1 LKILVAEDEPG
12 LLQIY
17 KVLFESHGYE
27 VITTKNG
34 QECVEAYEAE
44 LGKTT
49 ENTTPFDMVVLDY
62 RMPIKNGVEA
72 AKEILV
78 LCPDQKL
85 LMVTA
90 YSGVLDSKGEK
101 LKQMKVLSKPFDF
114 DKFLATITD
123 ELKNA

>member
-1 LKILVAEDEPG
+1 MKILVAEDEPS
-12 LLQIY
+12 LLQMY
-17 KVLFESHGYE
+17 KVMFESQGYQ
-27 VITTKNG
+27 VVTTRDG
-34 QECVEAYEAE
+34 QECVKAYEAE
-44 LGKTT
+44 LNKTA
-49 ENTTPFDMVVLDY
+49 ENRTPFDIVVLDY

-90 YSGVLDSKGEK
+90 YSGVLDSKDEK
-101 LKQMKVLSKPFDF
+101 LRKMQVMPKPFDF

-123 ELKNA
+123 ELKNV

>member
-12 LLQIY
+12 LQQIY
-17 KVLFESHGYE
+17 KVLFENQGYQ
-27 VITTKNG
+27 VVTTKDG
-34 QECVEAYEAE
+34 QECVEAYQAE
-44 LGKTT
+44 LNKTT
-49 ENTTPFDMVVLDY
+49 ENKTPFDIVVLDY

-90 YSGVLDSKGEK
+90 YSGVLDSKDEK
-101 LKQMKVLSKPFDF
+101 LRKMQIMSKPFDF

-123 ELKNA
+123 ELKNV

>member
-1 LKILVAEDEPG
+1 MKILVAEDEPG
-12 LLQIY
+12 LVQIY

-27 VITTKNG
+27 VIATKDG

-62 RMPIKNGVEA
+62 RMPIKNGVES

>member
-1 LKILVAEDEPG
+1 MKILVAEDEPG

-78 LCPDQKL
+78 LCPGQKL

>member
-1 LKILVAEDEPG
+1 MKILVAEDEPG

>member
-101 LKQMKVLSKPFDF
+101 LKKMKVLSKPFDF

>member
-1 LKILVAEDEPG
+1 MKILVAEDEPS
-12 LLQIY
+12 LLQMY
-17 KVLFESHGYE
+17 KVMFESQGYQ
-27 VITTKNG
+27 VVTTRDG
-34 QECVEAYEAE
+34 QECLEAYEVE
-44 LGKTT
+44 LSKTT
-49 ENTTPFDMVVLDY
+49 ENKTPFDIVVLDY

-90 YSGVLDSKGEK
+90 YSGVLDSKDEK
-101 LKQMKVLSKPFDF
+101 LRKMQIMSKPFDF

-123 ELKNA
+123 ELKNV

>member
-1 LKILVAEDEPG
+1 MKILVAEDEPG

-27 VITTKNG
+27 VIATKDG

-44 LGKTT
+44 LNKTT
-49 ENTTPFDMVVLDY
+49 ENTIPFDMVVLDY

>member
-1 LKILVAEDEPG
+1 MKILVAEDEPG
-12 LLQIY
+12 LVQIY

-62 RMPIKNGVEA
+62 RMPIKNGVES

>member
-1 LKILVAEDEPG
+1 VAEDEPG

-27 VITTKNG
+27 VITTKDG

-44 LGKTT
+44 LNKTT

-101 LKQMKVLSKPFDF
+101 LEKMKVMSKPFDF